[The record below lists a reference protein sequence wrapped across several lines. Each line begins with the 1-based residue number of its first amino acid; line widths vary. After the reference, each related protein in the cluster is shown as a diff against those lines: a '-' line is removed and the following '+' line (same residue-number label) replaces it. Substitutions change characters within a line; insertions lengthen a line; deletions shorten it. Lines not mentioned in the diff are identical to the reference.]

1 MVGLVPTIHGVIFS
15 RIQLPAASTRHDKSP
30 RIVLIVSGIMVP
42 PWLRGPSG
50 EPTRPRASRS
60 FSRILPDNCPIC
72 W

>member
-1 MVGLVPTIHGVIFS
+1 MVGLVPTIRGFIFS
-15 RIQLPAASTRHDKSP
+15 RNQLPVACTLHDKSP
-30 RIVLIVSGIMVP
+30 RIALIVSGIMVP

-50 EPTRPRASRS
+50 ELTRPGASRS